1 MESRLGHIISKILTQ
16 STQALCGWGST
27 LIEAGGG
34 VMGKEGPKGET
45 WKGKK
50 PLKCKQIKYPRIK
63 KKQNA

>member
-1 MESRLGHIISKILTQ
+1 MESGLGHIISKILTQ

-50 PLKCKQIKYPRIK
+50 KLLKCVLVRVSIPAQTS
-63 KKQNA
+63 

>member
-50 PLKCKQIKYPRIK
+50 KLLKCVLVRVSIPAQTS
-63 KKQNA
+63 